1 MESAAPKIRSTAP
14 LAGEHGW
21 FRGRRRVYVEL
32 VRAALGEV
40 LLTRALDI
48 GAGGGGFVR
57 ALAELA
63 QHVERVDLEP
73 AALAP
78 DARLELPAG
87 VAADARQL
95 PFRARSFDLVTLF
108 DVLEHIDDERRVL
121 AEARRALRPGGVI
134 ALTVPAYG
142 WLDSLGAGSV
152 RRYSRSSLR
161 RALVRSG
168 FQVERITHT
177 NVALFPALA
186 PTVLALELIE
196 RLRLVP
202 RHVRHLRSAV
212 PMPRW
217 LSSVLGH
224 MFAAELALSS
234 RFDLPIGH
242 SILAIARRP
251 TAERRRR
258 RPVRVETPARS
269 VEHVRGVAE
278 RVRGLAERARGVAAP
293 EPAAVLP
300 SAAENERATPTRAS
314 RTEISAPRPES

>member
-1 MESAAPKIRSTAP
+1 MDSARSLAEPRAPH
-14 LAGEHGW
+14 GEHGW

-40 LLTRALDI
+40 LLTRALDV

-63 QHVERVDLEP
+63 EHVERVDVCP
-73 AALAP
+73 AVLAP
-78 DARLELPAG
+78 DPGTGLGAG
-87 VAADARQL
+87 IAADARQL

-134 ALTVPAYG
+134 ALSVPAYG
-142 WLDSLGAGSV
+142 WLRPRGERRAG
-152 RRYSRSSLR
+152 RTHRYSRSSLR
-161 RALVRSG
+161 RALEGAG

-196 RLRLVP
+196 RLQLVP
-202 RHVRHLRSAV
+202 RHVRHLPRSV

-217 LSSVLGH
+217 LSAVLGSL
-224 MFAAELALSS
+224 FAAELTLSS
-234 RFDLPIGH
+234 RFDLAIGH

-258 RPVRVETPARS
+258 V
-269 VEHVRGVAE
+269 
-278 RVRGLAERARGVAAP
+278 RARPATVRAP
-293 EPAAVLP
+293 ESVTESAHGEPAAPLP
-300 SAAENERATPTRAS
+300 SSPGATETSAADVEPVPRER
-314 RTEISAPRPES
+314 

>member
-1 MESAAPKIRSTAP
+1 MDSARTALP
-14 LAGEHGW
+14 HGEHGW

-40 LLTRALDI
+40 LLKRALDV

-63 QHVERVDLEP
+63 EQVERVDVSRE
-73 AALAP
+73 ALAP
-78 DARLELPAG
+78 DPAAQLHAG
-87 VAADARQL
+87 IAADARQL

-108 DVLEHIDDERRVL
+108 DVLEHIEDERRVL
-121 AEARRALRPGGVI
+121 AEARRVLRPGGVI
-134 ALTVPAYG
+134 ALSVPAYG
-142 WLDSLGAGSV
+142 WLRPSGEREAGRV
-152 RRYSRSSLR
+152 HRYSRSSLR
-161 RALVRSG
+161 RALEGAG
-168 FQVERITHT
+168 FQVDRITHT

-186 PTVLALELIE
+186 PTVIALEVIE

-202 RHVRHLRSAV
+202 RYVRHLPRAV

-217 LSSVLGH
+217 LSSVLGS
-224 MFAAELALSS
+224 MFAAELTLSS

-258 RPVRVETPARS
+258 RTRASAPATTLEPKLDIALR
-269 VEHVRGVAE
+269 
-278 RVRGLAERARGVAAP
+278 
-293 EPAAVLP
+293 EPAAPLP
-300 SAAENERATPTRAS
+300 SAAGNERAAPSRRADG
-314 RTEISAPRPES
+314 A